1 MSQFM
6 QEIQQAET
14 ARAEWTDEQCLEFL
28 SVAFRHCEIKGDIA
42 MDDIRQGVQFALAVA
57 PQSQSDIETEWD
69 DDEAQCPTLGDYREL
84 QRQHDELKTK
94 LHRRGYHTL
103 MAVADTLERDDAG
116 GLRHQQDGK
125 THVSTEV
132 LRAMASTL
140 PEMQGGMLSDWKG
153 SQEQKLLAINASI
166 DRYYLALDRRQHG
179 GIAGHGLID
188 EVQEIMGRNWV
199 QGEVLNGKA

>member
-1 MSQFM
+1 MT
-6 QEIQQAET
+6 QE
-14 ARAEWTDEQCLEFL
+14 
-28 SVAFRHCEIKGDIA
+28 V
-42 MDDIRQGVQFALAVA
+42 
-57 PQSQSDIETEWD
+57 EWD
-69 DDEAQCPTLGDYREL
+69 DDEAQPPTLGDYREL

-103 MAVADTLERDDAG
+103 MALADTLEQDDDG
-116 GLRHQQDGK
+116 TLRHQQDGK
-125 THVSTEV
+125 TYVSTEV

>member
-1 MSQFM
+1 MT
-6 QEIQQAET
+6 QEV
-14 ARAEWTDEQCLEFL
+14 EW
-28 SVAFRHCEIKGDIA
+28 G
-42 MDDIRQGVQFALAVA
+42 
-57 PQSQSDIETEWD
+57 
-69 DDEAQCPTLGDYREL
+69 DDEAQLPTLVDYREL
-84 QRQHDELKTK
+84 QRQHDELKTQ

-103 MAVADTLERDDAG
+103 MALADAQDRQPGTDLA
-116 GLRHQQDGK
+116 LRHQQDGK
-125 THVSTEV
+125 TYVSTEV